1 MGGVAGRSGRP
12 PLAKPRSPQTGPIK
26 AIEVQPN
33 GKLRPLTYWG
43 GKGLADVR
51 MISGRFLLSFQD
63 LWERRGD
70 EILDRVADEHPE
82 LILLSQIK
90 LASVIRIE
98 VSDPGGDF
106 SKLKSEQEIAEK
118 LEERAGPK
126 ARALFE
132 KFIEKVERLQANRE
146 DVG

>member
-26 AIEVQPN
+26 AIEVRPN

-63 LWERRGD
+63 LWELGLTVPYPLLVR
-70 EILDRVADEHPE
+70 AD
-82 LILLSQIK
+82 K
-90 LASVIRIE
+90 VIE
-98 VSDPGGDF
+98 
-106 SKLKSEQEIAEK
+106 
-118 LEERAGPK
+118 
-126 ARALFE
+126 
-132 KFIEKVERLQANRE
+132 
-146 DVG
+146 